1 MRLERSDEE
10 MGREALVETVKSEA
24 TQGLGDQGEGTI
36 IEAMGKE
43 GSGLSYLCK
52 G

>member
-10 MGREALVETVKSEA
+10 LGREALIETVKSEA
-24 TQGLGDQGEGTI
+24 TQGLGEQGEGTI
-36 IEAMGKE
+36 IEATGKG
-43 GSGLSYLCK
+43 GSGLRYLCK